1 MPDTP
6 IALLEDPNVAALVG
20 EVPGLTILSGSQPAD
35 VLARVEVYVPRFL
48 ADGPATDV
56 MAGLTGLKVLQ
67 LATAG
72 AEAWTGAV
80 PSGVTMATARG
91 AHGKATAEWAVGA
104 LIAVLREF
112 PGFVLAQAEQR
123 WTQHR
128 TDMLAGRAALVLGA
142 GDLGTEVRTRLEAFG
157 VSVTMVARSA
167 RDGVRAID
175 TLPDLLPHHD
185 VVIVMVPL
193 TEATTGLVDA
203 AFLAAMPDG
212 AVLVNAARGK
222 VVDTDALVAEL
233 RSGRLRAALDV
244 TEPEPLPA
252 GHPLWDAPGVF
263 ITPHI
268 GGSTSGAAE
277 RAAAVVRSQ
286 LERYVD
292 GTALENVV
300 TDAGY

>member
-6 IALLEDPNVAALVG
+6 VALLEDPTVARLVG
-20 EVPGLTILSGSQPAD
+20 EVPGLTILSGAQPAD

-56 MAGLTGLKVLQ
+56 LANLTNLKLLQ

-72 AEAWTGAV
+72 AEAWTGSV
-80 PSGVTMATARG
+80 PAGVTMATARG

-112 PGFVLAQAEQR
+112 PGFVLAQAERR
-123 WTQHR
+123 WTQHS
-128 TDMLAGRAALVLGA
+128 TDMLAGRSALVLGA
-142 GDLGTEVRTRLEAFG
+142 GDLGSEVRTRLEAFG
-157 VSVTMVARSA
+157 VSVTTVARTA

-175 TLPDLLPHHD
+175 TLPELLPHHD
-185 VVIVMVPL
+185 VVVVMVPL

-222 VVDTDALVAEL
+222 VVDTDALVSEL

-252 GHPLWDAPGVF
+252 GHPLWEAPGVF

-268 GGSTSGAAE
+268 GGSTSGAAD
-277 RAAAVVRSQ
+277 RAAAVVRAQ
-286 LERYVD
+286 LQRYVS
-292 GTALENVV
+292 GEELQNVV
-300 TDAGY
+300 SGAGY